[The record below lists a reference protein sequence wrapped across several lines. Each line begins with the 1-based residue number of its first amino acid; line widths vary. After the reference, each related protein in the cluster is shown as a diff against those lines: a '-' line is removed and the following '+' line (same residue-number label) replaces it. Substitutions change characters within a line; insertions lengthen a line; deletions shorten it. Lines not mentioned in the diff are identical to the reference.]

1 MGDHYGR
8 HEIEADERRNRHV
21 DKNPAIPPRSVRDK
35 YFGAGET
42 QEDVTRRLEDAAT
55 NALTPGERELIEM
68 LAEEAGEIVQAC
80 MKILRHGK
88 DSYNP
93 TLPEKE
99 RIPNVEHLRRE
110 LDQLRA
116 IEWELEGQEIIN
128 LCSGSEVIKAWK
140 KKLKYTHFQ
149 QEKQP

>member
-8 HEIEADERRNRHV
+8 HEIEAERQEAAKPKKELPNTY
-21 DKNPAIPPRSVRDK
+21 K
-35 YFGAGET
+35 YLDPNNNIGRF
-42 QEDVTRRLEDAAT
+42 EDAAT

-93 TLPEKE
+93 TLPANEQ
-99 RIPNVEHLRRE
+99 IPNVEHLRRE

-128 LCSGSEVIKAWK
+128 ICSGSEVIKAWK

-149 QEKQP
+149 QEKTSDPV